1 MNKKGKDGDYNKYL
15 NDNANVTQYLNWW
28 DADGSHSS
36 NIKLKD
42 DEPDEIKNHA
52 DYRRM
57 TGKFLSDSF
66 KDDSLQQALK
76 GSAIDTVDNDDIKS
90 TKEREGMYP
99 NELDQEMKGYKYGD
113 RLSVGHSGGYAG
125 ANNY

>member
-66 KDDSLQQALK
+66 KDDSLQ
-76 GSAIDTVDNDDIKS
+76 
-90 TKEREGMYP
+90 
-99 NELDQEMKGYKYGD
+99 
-113 RLSVGHSGGYAG
+113 
-125 ANNY
+125 